1 MGFNGV
7 SVKKYATCYSIG
19 DLFKRNQSRVNE
31 SVYAFKTL
39 RKLFVRGILVNK
51 LIAQEAFPKF
61 VGRCRL

>member
-1 MGFNGV
+1 MR
-7 SVKKYATCYSIG
+7 SCYSIG

>member
-1 MGFNGV
+1 MR
-7 SVKKYATCYSIG
+7 SCYSIG

-39 RKLFVRGILVNK
+39 GKLFVRGILENK